1 MKSPTLYRNRLIPKE
16 SIRLEDD
23 IILFYNQ
30 EQIMTSWKALR
41 PRPTLAYGYSLYL
54 PALGYKISRFYG
66 HNHQFLYWYCDIIQ
80 SSYDAASNAWYF
92 TDLLV
97 DVIIQPD
104 GFVKVLDL
112 DELNIA
118 YNKGLI
124 TLAQLQTAIDR
135 LHALLQVIYNNEFDS
150 LTKDFMAEITSAS

>member
-1 MKSPTLYRNRLIPKE
+1 MESPTLYRNRLIPRE
-16 SIRLEDD
+16 SIPLVNDL
-23 IILFYNQ
+23 ILSWD
-30 EQIMTSWKALR
+30 EKQIVTSWKALH

-66 HNHQFLYWYCDIIQ
+66 HEGQFLYWYCDIIQ
-80 SSYDAASNAWYF
+80 SHYDHKANAWYF

-104 GFVKVLDL
+104 GFVKILDL

-124 TLAQLQTAIDR
+124 TLSQLQMAIDQ
-135 LHALLQVIYNNEFDS
+135 LHSLLQVIYNGEFES
-150 LTKDFMAEITSAS
+150 LTENFMKQITSI